1 MFMRISCGRAFKLA
15 IIREKSKKEHFTA
28 LINSVFDTLW
38 WLSNGDN
45 SNRFD
50 MLWVFGLNAIK
61 VRVLLSIYKKIPLT
75 RSVLVW
81 LIRLLIIGWMVPSV
95 TVSSKFFMRFRY
107 VNDDTGAN
115 SPCSSDLSRLCSK
128 FNRSNLW
135 SPSNA
140 SGAIVCENN
149 WIILIWHLFEAMQ
162 TCTQNLIYAHYL
174 LFVLYIHI
182 QFAVQSMII
191 GWWKII
197 ERIEFEECPC
207 RRFLI

>member
-1 MFMRISCGRAFKLA
+1 M
-15 IIREKSKKEHFTA
+15 
-28 LINSVFDTLW
+28 
-38 WLSNGDN
+38 
-45 SNRFD
+45 
-50 MLWVFGLNAIK
+50 
-61 VRVLLSIYKKIPLT
+61 T

-81 LIRLLIIGWMVPSV
+81 LIRLFIIGWMVPSV
-95 TVSSKFFMRFRY
+95 TVSSEFFMRFRY

-182 QFAVQSMII
+182 QFTVQSMII

-197 ERIEFEECPC
+197 ERIEFMECPC
-207 RRFLI
+207 REFWVKFYKNIFNIKKILPKITTWTTLTPCIHSSIDSIETFYHKYILICYCEVMIR

>member
-1 MFMRISCGRAFKLA
+1 MFMRISCGRASKLA

-50 MLWVFGLNAIK
+50 MLWIFGLNAK
-61 VRVLLSIYKKIPLT
+61 RSEFLFNFCFKLPLT
-75 RSVLVW
+75 SSVLVW
-81 LIRLLIIGWMVPSV
+81 LIRLIIIGCMVPSV
-95 TVSSKFFMRFRY
+95 TVSSEFFMRFRY
-107 VNDDTGAN
+107 VNDDDADAK

-174 LFVLYIHI
+174 LFVLCTHSIRCSI
-182 QFAVQSMII
+182 RWLLDD
-191 GWWKII
+191 GK
-197 ERIEFEECPC
+197 
-207 RRFLI
+207 L